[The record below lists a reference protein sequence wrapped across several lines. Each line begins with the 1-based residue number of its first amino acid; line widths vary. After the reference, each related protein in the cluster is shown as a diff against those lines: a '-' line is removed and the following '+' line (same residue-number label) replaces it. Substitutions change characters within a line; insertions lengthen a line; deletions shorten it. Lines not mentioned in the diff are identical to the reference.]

1 MNETYEEYQLS
12 KVTVLTK
19 MKEDKLNTVM
29 YIQWDRKMAYMHIEL
44 IISIIHGTKFQIST

>member
-12 KVTVLTK
+12 KVTELTK

-29 YIQWDRKMAYMHIEL
+29 NVRYKARKMAYMHIEL
-44 IISIIHGTKFQIST
+44 IINIIHGTKIQI